1 MYQLCKEP
9 DARKPHVRICG
20 GQVSQG
26 ACLPDTVGFDGVSIP
41 CQVRRFLSYKE
52 EITRRQFE

>member
-26 ACLPDTVGFDGVSIP
+26 ACLPDTVGFDGGIMP
-41 CQVRRFLSYKE
+41 CQFRLFYILFRY
-52 EITRRQFE
+52 

>member
-26 ACLPDTVGFDGVSIP
+26 ACLPDTVGLDGLVYS
-41 CQVRRFLSYKE
+41 VRFGGFY
-52 EITRRQFE
+52 

>member
-26 ACLPDTVGFDGVSIP
+26 ACLPDKVTFTVTRSRGCNPMRSTLRTG
-41 CQVRRFLSYKE
+41 CLS
-52 EITRRQFE
+52 